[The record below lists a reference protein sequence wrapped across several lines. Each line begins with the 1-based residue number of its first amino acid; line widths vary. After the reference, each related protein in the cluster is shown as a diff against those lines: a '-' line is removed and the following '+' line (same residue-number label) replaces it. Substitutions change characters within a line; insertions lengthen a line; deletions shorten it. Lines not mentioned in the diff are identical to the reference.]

1 MKLIV
6 ILLFFIIFVPSI
18 HSYLCSAYCGPGSC
32 YGATKLSCMNT
43 CPIHWNLSVSNC
55 IPDSAAGY
63 TEVAKSTDLGG
74 SIQVS
79 PSNTSTCAQ
88 YTFFGSITC
97 TNNFQIS
104 LPSGIGVPHY
114 WIEISA
120 WVIILDKS
128 TLQPGKTITM
138 TEGANSMSYGVST
151 SPFDQQ
157 TLCNSATQASY
168 RISLS

>member
-18 HSYLCSAYCGPGSC
+18 HPYLCSAYCGPGSC

-104 LPSGIGVPHY
+104 LPSGIVVPHY

-128 TLQPGKTITM
+128 TLQPGKIITM
-138 TEGANSMSYGVST
+138 SEGANSMGYGVST
-151 SPFDQQ
+151 SPFDQ
-157 TLCNSATQASY
+157 
-168 RISLS
+168 

>member
-18 HSYLCSAYCGPGSC
+18 HPYLCSAYCGPGSC

-128 TLQPGKTITM
+128 TL
-138 TEGANSMSYGVST
+138 
-151 SPFDQQ
+151 
-157 TLCNSATQASY
+157 
-168 RISLS
+168 

>member
-43 CPIHWNLSVSNC
+43 CPTHRILSGSSC
-55 IPDSAAGY
+55 LADSAAGY
-63 TEVAKSTDLGG
+63 TEVGKSTDLGG
-74 SIQVS
+74 SLQVS
-79 PSNTSTCAQ
+79 PSTTASCGP
-88 YTFFGSITC
+88 YSYFGSITC
-97 TNNFQIS
+97 NNNFQIS

-128 TLQPGKTITM
+128 TLQPGKIITM
-138 TEGANSMSYGVST
+138 SEGANSMGYGVST
-151 SPFDQQ
+151 SPFDQ
-157 TLCNSATQASY
+157 
-168 RISLS
+168 